1 VVPNA
6 VAVVLGGTGPA
17 ERALAAPL
25 LAELPGA
32 IDLVG
37 AVSLPEA
44 AVLLQR
50 AALFIG
56 NDSGLMHLSA
66 AAGAPTIGL
75 FGPTDA
81 ATYWPAGR
89 CATAVAATAM
99 DAIPVHQV
107 VEAAETLLA

>member
-1 VVPNA
+1 M
-6 VAVVLGGTGPA
+6 
-17 ERALAAPL
+17 AAPL
-25 LAELPGA
+25 LAALSGA
-32 IDLVG
+32 VDLVG

-44 AVLLQR
+44 VAVLQR

-81 ATYWPAGR
+81 GTYGPTGR
-89 CATAVAATAM
+89 CATAVVAACMYAITVDEVVAAAT
-99 DAIPVHQV
+99 
-107 VEAAETLLA
+107 TLLA